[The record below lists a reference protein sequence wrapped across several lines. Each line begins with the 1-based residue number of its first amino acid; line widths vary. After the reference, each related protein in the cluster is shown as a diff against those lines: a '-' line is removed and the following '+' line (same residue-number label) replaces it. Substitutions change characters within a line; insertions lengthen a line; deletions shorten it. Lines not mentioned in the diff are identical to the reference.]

1 MARTPAHPVL
11 ALARAFSGKLRA
23 WLPEHVMAE
32 IVAKNAARR
41 SPSICYS
48 HDYCDAG
55 EAMLQSFEV
64 VFGRPMV
71 LDSDVDYAGA
81 IRDGFIADE
90 AWALAK
96 AHAFD
101 PVASMSY
108 DIPQG
113 AR

>member
-11 ALARAFSGKLRA
+11 ALARTFSGKLRS

-41 SPSICYS
+41 RPSICYS
-48 HDYCDAG
+48 HDYCDAA

-71 LDSDVDYAGA
+71 MDSEADYAGA
-81 IRDGFIADE
+81 IRDAFIADE

-96 AHAFD
+96 ANGFD
-101 PVASMSY
+101 PAAPMGY
-108 DIPQG
+108 DMPQG